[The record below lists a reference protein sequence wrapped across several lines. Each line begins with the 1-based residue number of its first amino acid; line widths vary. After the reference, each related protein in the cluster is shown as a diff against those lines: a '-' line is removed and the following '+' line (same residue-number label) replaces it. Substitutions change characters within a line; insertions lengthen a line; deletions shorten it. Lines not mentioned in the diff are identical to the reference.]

1 MILFKY
7 IIFHI
12 NGKQLWLWQIFL
24 IFTVINYNLVQL
36 FTLDIDFFS
45 MGLCSYLCGQDKIL
59 LTCYN
64 CYDIYIFVLCCILLY
79 VYCTGYFLYFYSLN
93 HRIPWNSVRLRTKS
107 FHHNTI
113 KLFLSISYF
122 NLSTPPEYKQCY
134 NCKGAYILEW
144 IWSVLRPKK
153 INEQVLRPKFS
164 KYNATDRSFIFI
176 FIARFPKYYI
186 WYWKL
191 K

>member
-1 MILFKY
+1 M
-7 IIFHI
+7 
-12 NGKQLWLWQIFL
+12 
-24 IFTVINYNLVQL
+24 
-36 FTLDIDFFS
+36 
-45 MGLCSYLCGQDKIL
+45 
-59 LTCYN
+59 TCYN

-164 KYNATDRSFIFI
+164 KYNATDRSYCKI
-176 FIARFPKYYI
+176 PKILYLI
-186 WYWKL
+186 L
-191 K
+191 KIEIINNWLPNNQHIYSLA

>member
-1 MILFKY
+1 
-7 IIFHI
+7 
-12 NGKQLWLWQIFL
+12 
-24 IFTVINYNLVQL
+24 
-36 FTLDIDFFS
+36 

-107 FHHNTI
+107 LHHNTI

>member
-1 MILFKY
+1 MAIFFKY
-7 IIFHI
+7 LQLLITTWYNYLHYSLTFSLWVYVRIYV
-12 NGKQLWLWQIFL
+12 GKIKSIWLVTTVMTYIFL
-24 IFTVINYNLVQL
+24 FCVV
-36 FTLDIDFFS
+36 FF
-45 MGLCSYLCGQDKIL
+45 
-59 LTCYN
+59 
-64 CYDIYIFVLCCILLY
+64 LY